1 MRALVTGAT
10 GFVGSSVVRELLKDG
25 VEVRVLVRRTS
36 DTRNIDGL
44 DVEMAQGD
52 VLDGESVRMALGG
65 CDVLYHT
72 AALYA
77 FWVPNPKVLYDINVQ
92 GTKNVMSAALESG
105 VGKVVHTSSIAAIG
119 AHGKDSPATEEAEF
133 NVWKTGEHYHR
144 SKYLSE
150 VEAMKFSQNGLPL
163 VVVNPAMV
171 IGVRD
176 IRPTPSGKMILD
188 VLNGKMPGYIDG
200 GINLVDV
207 EDVARGHVLAAQKG
221 RIGERYILGNEN
233 MSVGDYF
240 KLIGEVAGV
249 KSPGFKVPYPL
260 ALVMGYLYQ
269 AIARITKRP
278 PVLTAPTVRI
288 GSKYAYYDC
297 SKAVKEL
304 GFTQTPVRT
313 TVEKA
318 IDWFKENGHVKAG

>member
-1 MRALVTGAT
+1 
-10 GFVGSSVVRELLKDG
+10 
-25 VEVRVLVRRTS
+25 
-36 DTRNIDGL
+36 
-44 DVEMAQGD
+44 
-52 VLDGESVRMALGG
+52 
-65 CDVLYHT
+65 
-72 AALYA
+72 
-77 FWVPNPKVLYDINVQ
+77 VLYDINVE

-105 VGKVVHTSSIAAIG
+105 VGKVVHTSSTAAIG

-133 NVWKTGEHYHR
+133 NVWKAGDHYHR

-150 VEAMKFSQNGLPL
+150 VEAMKFCQNGLPL

-188 VLNGKMPGYIDG
+188 VLNGKMPGYIEG
-200 GINLVDV
+200 GLNLVDV
-207 EDVARGHVLAAQKG
+207 EDVARGHILAAQKG
-221 RIGERYILGNEN
+221 KIGERYILGNEN
-233 MSVGDYF
+233 ISMSDYF

-249 KSPGFKVPYPL
+249 KAPGFKIPYPM
-260 ALVMGYLYQ
+260 ALVMSYLYQ

-278 PVLTAPTVRI
+278 PVTTAPMVRI
-288 GSKYAYYDC
+288 GSKYSYYDC
-297 SKAVKEL
+297 SRAVKEL
-304 GFTQTPVRT
+304 GLTQTPVRT